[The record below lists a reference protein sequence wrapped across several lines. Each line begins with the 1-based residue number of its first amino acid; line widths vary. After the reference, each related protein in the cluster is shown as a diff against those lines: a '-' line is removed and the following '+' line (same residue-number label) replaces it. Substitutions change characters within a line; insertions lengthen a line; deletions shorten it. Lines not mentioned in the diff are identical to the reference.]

1 MQSSLSLYARYLVLI
16 TSGVLAFFSI
26 GSLTRLGVNPD
37 AAGWI
42 AIYAF
47 VMLIEAVVLLF
58 CYFRL
63 KWRSKGIFWLTFVIL
78 ALNIVLPVFDQVGLA
93 DILFILLN
101 VVALALLY
109 ISRKDFLPA

>member
-1 MQSSLSLYARYLVLI
+1 MQTSLSLYARYLVLI
-16 TSGVLAFFSI
+16 TSGILAFFSI
-26 GSLTRLGVNPD
+26 GSLTRLGLNPD

-42 AIYAF
+42 AVYAF

-63 KWRSKGIFWLTFVIL
+63 KQRNKSIFWLACVIL
-78 ALNIVLPVFDQVGLA
+78 ALNIVLPIFDQVGLA

-101 VVALALLY
+101 AAALALLY